1 MTAKSPGEEGDGML
15 TENQLSYSYRCA
27 TQLLTKNYLPFRLLL
42 AHMNTDTQPA
52 LNIYDDDLR
61 ISAFTY
67 EVSRL

>member
-1 MTAKSPGEEGDGML
+1 MIV
-15 TENQLSYSYRCA
+15 QI
-27 TQLLTKNYLPFRLLL
+27 L
-42 AHMNTDTQPA
+42 APTHMNTDTQPA